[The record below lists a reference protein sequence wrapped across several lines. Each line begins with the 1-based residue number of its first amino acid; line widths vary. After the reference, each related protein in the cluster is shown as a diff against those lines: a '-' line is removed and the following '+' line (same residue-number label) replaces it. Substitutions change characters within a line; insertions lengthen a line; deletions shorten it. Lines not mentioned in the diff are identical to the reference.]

1 MRVKVVLEKGE
12 DGYVVASVPS
22 LPGCFSQGKTRQEAV
37 KNVREAIPLYL
48 EPDPADVK
56 PSKNH
61 QVLTLAL

>member
-1 MRVKVVLEKGE
+1 MKVKVVLEHGE

-22 LPGCFSQGKTRQEAV
+22 LPGCLSQGKTRQEAL
-37 KNVREAIPLYL
+37 KNIREAILLYL

-56 PSKNH
+56 PSKHH